1 MGGMRESERGPC
13 GEPSGPRPARPRVPP
28 CCNRG
33 RSPYTPRMSS
43 PDVASD
49 PAARRRLMP
58 VLFVAV
64 FMSALDTAVV
74 GPTLPALREAF
85 AVDHRAVGLFTS
97 VYVLCSL
104 TATALLA
111 SLSDRRGRRPMFI
124 ASVAI
129 FALGS
134 LLVALS
140 PGFWWLVAAR
150 AVQGIGAGGITP
162 IASAIVGDVFP
173 AEERGRALGL
183 IGATFGMAFVVGPPL
198 AAGIMVVADWH
209 WIFLVN
215 LPIAAFVMRRAAGVL
230 PAREDA
236 REDARK
242 NAHDA
247 RPLDLAGL
255 AWTFA
260 ALVLLTLGITRL
272 ADDALGRTAWP
283 VALLGAAGGIAMLVR
298 AERRAAA
305 PLLPP
310 PLFANRRLATTYAIT
325 IGAGF
330 GMGAVT
336 FLASLAALAYGM
348 SPRAAGF
355 MLLPLVLAS
364 MLGAAGGGRLMHRV
378 GPRTLLLGGFALLAV
393 GYGAIAAAGVGRWVF
408 VAASLP
414 IGLGVGIVV
423 GGSLRSIAI
432 DEAPAA
438 YRTVAQGVINIATA
452 IGTLVAASVVSAL
465 ADFAGGG
472 AGGFSTAYVAVAVL
486 MLVVFAGTLGL
497 RGATR
502 TPGLASPRASRT
514 TPAG

>member
-1 MGGMRESERGPC
+1 
-13 GEPSGPRPARPRVPP
+13 
-28 CCNRG
+28 
-33 RSPYTPRMSS
+33 MSS

-348 SPRAAGF
+348 SPSASGF
-355 MLLPLVLAS
+355 QLLPLVRAS
-364 MLGAAGGGRLMHRV
+364 MPGAAGGG
-378 GPRTLLLGGFALLAV
+378 
-393 GYGAIAAAGVGRWVF
+393 
-408 VAASLP
+408 
-414 IGLGVGIVV
+414 
-423 GGSLRSIAI
+423 
-432 DEAPAA
+432 
-438 YRTVAQGVINIATA
+438 
-452 IGTLVAASVVSAL
+452 
-465 ADFAGGG
+465 
-472 AGGFSTAYVAVAVL
+472 
-486 MLVVFAGTLGL
+486 
-497 RGATR
+497 
-502 TPGLASPRASRT
+502 
-514 TPAG
+514 

>member
-1 MGGMRESERGPC
+1 
-13 GEPSGPRPARPRVPP
+13 
-28 CCNRG
+28 
-33 RSPYTPRMSS
+33 
-43 PDVASD
+43 
-49 PAARRRLMP
+49 
-58 VLFVAV
+58 
-64 FMSALDTAVV
+64 
-74 GPTLPALREAF
+74 
-85 AVDHRAVGLFTS
+85 
-97 VYVLCSL
+97 
-104 TATALLA
+104 
-111 SLSDRRGRRPMFI
+111 MFI

-236 REDARK
+236 RKD
-242 NAHDA
+242 AHDA